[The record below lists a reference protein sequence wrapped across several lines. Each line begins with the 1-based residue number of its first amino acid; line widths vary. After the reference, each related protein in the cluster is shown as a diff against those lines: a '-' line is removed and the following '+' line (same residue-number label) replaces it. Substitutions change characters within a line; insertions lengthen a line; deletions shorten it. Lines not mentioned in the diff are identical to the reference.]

1 MSRLTQNSLLQMNA
15 LPPTAA
21 APPKPCNIC
30 NDTESCITIPSIS
43 GSQHLCLLHYFTTG
57 AHRQMKIAAAKDAHL
72 KKKKSL
78 LLDSRTVHQQLP
90 QVKFI
95 GQATIHS
102 IFEFH

>member
-1 MSRLTQNSLLQMNA
+1 
-15 LPPTAA
+15 
-21 APPKPCNIC
+21 
-30 NDTESCITIPSIS
+30 
-43 GSQHLCLLHYFTTG
+43 
-57 AHRQMKIAAAKDAHL
+57 MKIAAAKDAHL